1 MPLIDQY
8 EPASTEV
15 TESANCFHA
24 FMPAN
29 ITLAITG
36 LAKAGGSESLDNQ
49 IGTVLST
56 GFFMINHSF
65 SEKCLKVVRMK

>member
-8 EPASTEV
+8 EPASAEV

-36 LAKAGGSESLDNQ
+36 LATAGGSESLDNQ

-56 GFFMINHSF
+56 GFYMINHYFQKS
-65 SEKCLKVVRMK
+65 V

>member
-8 EPASTEV
+8 APVSVEL
-15 TESANCFHA
+15 TESANCFYA
-24 FMPAN
+24 FMPDN
-29 ITLAITG
+29 IVVAITG
-36 LAKAGGSESLDNQ
+36 LATAGGSESLDNQ
-49 IGTVLST
+49 IGTVLFT